1 MPDLGIEPA
10 SPALLVDSLPTES
23 PGKPTIHY
31 VIKKINKLRSEQK
44 MTTPRGRGGNRGEGR
59 NGHKI
64 SLNVSLLTVL
74 FLIFKKVLAA
84 QRVMRSL
91 LSLSRD

>member
-1 MPDLGIEPA
+1 
-10 SPALLVDSLPTES
+10 
-23 PGKPTIHY
+23 
-31 VIKKINKLRSEQK
+31 

-91 LSLSRD
+91 LSPSRD